1 MDERLERDPLA
12 SLARRSGDAK
22 AEKAVGG
29 NRRSMRMK
37 RHAGVIRALVDE
49 TPDKECRTALAVRGV
64 SATLLAS
71 RLAGSI
77 RAGAH
82 YAGEFALTQTEP
94 SVAAPSVKNMGR
106 VRSVRPVTFGPLAAL
121 QGQRSAMALLFLLP

>member
-1 MDERLERDPLA
+1 MTWRGTLRQYHQVCRAGRRQSALDERLERDPLA

-64 SATLLAS
+64 SA
-71 RLAGSI
+71 I
-77 RAGAH
+77 
-82 YAGEFALTQTEP
+82 
-94 SVAAPSVKNMGR
+94 
-106 VRSVRPVTFGPLAAL
+106 RPVALALVAFGARPPAISV
-121 QGQRSAMALLFLLP
+121 GRN